1 MTKINYIKFSK
12 GKAMIHSLTG
22 KVIEKSLDEVVISCG
37 GVGFLVSVPQTAQGA
52 IAPIGEETTLY
63 TYLNVKEDALDLY
76 GFATKEEQRAFKI
89 LTTVSGVGPKAG
101 LAILSALTPD
111 RVALAVSSGD
121 YKAFTAAQGVGP
133 KLAQRI
139 VLELK
144 GKFTDTTLGGV
155 TIEDISAA
163 ASATGNVSQAISAL
177 VALGYTQS
185 QAATAVAKLDTNAD
199 VQTLIKQAL
208 RLIAGGKI

>member
-1 MTKINYIKFSK
+1 
-12 GKAMIHSLTG
+12 MIHSLTG

-37 GVGFLVSVPQTAQGA
+37 GVGFSVAVPQTAQGA
-52 IAPIGEETTLY
+52 IAPVGEQTTLY
-63 TYLNVKEDALDLY
+63 TCLNVKEDALDLY
-76 GFATKEEQRAFKI
+76 GFATKQEQRAFKI

-111 RVALAVSSGD
+111 RIALAVSAGD
-121 YKAFTAAQGVGP
+121 FKAFTAAQGVGP

-144 GKFTDTTLGGV
+144 GKFTDTTVGGV
-155 TIEDISAA
+155 EIEDISHTV
-163 ASATGNVSQAISAL
+163 SAGGNVSQAVSAL

-185 QAATAVAKLDTNAD
+185 QAAVAVSKLDADAD

-208 RLIAGGKI
+208 KLIAGGKV

>member
-1 MTKINYIKFSK
+1 
-12 GKAMIHSLTG
+12 MIHSLTG

-144 GKFTDTTLGGV
+144 GKFTDTTLSGV
-155 TIEDISAA
+155 TIEDISAS

>member
-1 MTKINYIKFSK
+1 
-12 GKAMIHSLTG
+12 MIHSLTG

-52 IAPIGEETTLY
+52 IAPVGEETTLY

-76 GFATKEEQRAFKI
+76 GFATKAEQRAFKI

-101 LAILSALTPD
+101 LAILSALSPD
-111 RVALAVSSGD
+111 RIALAVSGGD
-121 YKAFTAAQGVGP
+121 YKVFTAAQGVGP

-144 GKFTDTTLGGV
+144 GKFSDTALGGV
-155 TIEDISAA
+155 TIEDISCTAA
-163 ASATGNVSQAISAL
+163 APAGGNISQAISAL

-185 QAATAVAKLDTNAD
+185 QAAVAISKLDADMD

-208 RLIAGGKI
+208 RLIAGGKV

>member
-1 MTKINYIKFSK
+1 
-12 GKAMIHSLTG
+12 MIHSLTG

-37 GVGFLVSVPQTAQGA
+37 GVGFLVAVPQTAQGS
-52 IAPIGEETTLY
+52 IAPVGEETTLY

-144 GKFTDTTLGGV
+144 GKFSDTTLQGV
-155 TIEDISAA
+155 SIEDVSRT
-163 ASATGNVSQAISAL
+163 ASVSTGNVSQAISAL

-185 QAATAVAKLDTNAD
+185 QAAVAISKLDADLD
-199 VQTLIKQAL
+199 VQSLIKQAL
-208 RLIAGGKI
+208 RLIAGGKV

>member
-1 MTKINYIKFSK
+1 
-12 GKAMIHSLTG
+12 MIHSLTG

-37 GVGFLVSVPQTAQGA
+37 GVGFLVAVPQTAQGT

-76 GFATKEEQRAFKI
+76 GFATREEQRAFKI

-121 YKAFTAAQGVGP
+121 YKAFTAAQGVGT

-144 GKFTDTTLGGV
+144 GKFTDTTLTGV
-155 TIEDISAA
+155 TIEDVSAVA
-163 ASATGNVSQAISAL
+163 TATGNVSQAISAL

-185 QAATAVAKLDTNAD
+185 QAAMAVAKLDTNAD

>member
-1 MTKINYIKFSK
+1 MFFHYLNGTVAELGPNL
-12 GKAMIHSLTG
+12 A
-22 KVIEKSLDEVVISCG
+22 VIDCG
-37 GVGFLVSVPQTAQGA
+37 GVGYECATTAHTISQLKVGQ
-52 IAPIGEETTLY
+52 PRKLY
-63 TYLNVKEDALDLY
+63 TYCSVREDAFEIF

-89 LTTVSGVGPKAG
+89 ITTVSGVGPKVG
-101 LAILSALTPD
+101 LAILSVLSPD
-111 RVALAVSSGD
+111 RIAMAVSSGD
-121 YKAFTAAQGVGP
+121 HKAFTAASGVGP

-144 GKFTDTTLGGV
+144 GKFTETSLGGI
-155 TIEDISAA
+155 TIEDISRTAV
-163 ASATGNVSQAISAL
+163 ATGNVSQAISAL

-185 QAATAVAKLDTNAD
+185 QAAMAVAKLDAGLD

>member
-1 MTKINYIKFSK
+1 
-12 GKAMIHSLTG
+12 MIHSLTG

-37 GVGFLVSVPQTAQGA
+37 GVGFLVAVPQTAQSS

-63 TYLNVKEDALDLY
+63 TCLNVKEDALDLY
-76 GFATKEEQRAFKI
+76 GFATKEEQRAFRI
-89 LTTVSGVGPKAG
+89 ITTVSGVGPKVG
-101 LAILSALTPD
+101 LAILSVLTPD
-111 RVALAVSSGD
+111 RIALAVSGGD
-121 YKAFTAAQGVGP
+121 FKAFTAASGVGP

-144 GKFTDTTLGGV
+144 GKFTETTFSGV
-155 TIEDISAA
+155 TIDDISHTAV
-163 ASATGNVSQAISAL
+163 ATGNVSQAISAL

-185 QAATAVAKLDTNAD
+185 QAALAVAKLDTDAD

-208 RLIAGGKI
+208 RLIAGGKV

>member
-1 MTKINYIKFSK
+1 
-12 GKAMIHSLTG
+12 MIHSLTG

-37 GVGFLVSVPQTAQGA
+37 GVGFLVSVPQTAQSA

-76 GFATKEEQRAFKI
+76 GFATREEQRAFKI

-144 GKFTDTTLGGV
+144 GKFTDTTLSGV
-155 TIEDISAA
+155 TIEDISTAA
-163 ASATGNVSQAISAL
+163 TATGNVSQAISAL

-185 QAATAVAKLDTNAD
+185 QAAMAVAKLDASAD

>member
-1 MTKINYIKFSK
+1 
-12 GKAMIHSLTG
+12 MIHSLTG

-37 GVGFLVSVPQTAQGA
+37 GVGFLVAVPQTAQGA

-63 TYLNVKEDALDLY
+63 TCLNVKEDALDLY

-89 LTTVSGVGPKAG
+89 ITTVSGVGPKVG
-101 LAILSALTPD
+101 LAILSVLSPERIAM
-111 RVALAVSSGD
+111 AVSSGD
-121 YKAFTAAQGVGP
+121 HKAFTAASGVGP

-144 GKFTDTTLGGV
+144 GKFTETSLGGI
-155 TIEDISAA
+155 TIEDISRTAV
-163 ASATGNVSQAISAL
+163 ATGNVSQAISAL

-185 QAATAVAKLDTNAD
+185 QAAVAVSKLDADAD

-208 RLIAGGKI
+208 RLIAGGKV

>member
-144 GKFTDTTLGGV
+144 GKFTDTTLSGV

-163 ASATGNVSQAISAL
+163 ATATGNVSQAISAL

>member
-1 MTKINYIKFSK
+1 
-12 GKAMIHSLTG
+12 MIHSLTG

-89 LTTVSGVGPKAG
+89 LITVSGVGPKAG

>member
-1 MTKINYIKFSK
+1 
-12 GKAMIHSLTG
+12 MIYSLTG

-37 GVGFLVSVPQTAQGA
+37 GVGFLVAVPQTAQGA
-52 IAPIGEETTLY
+52 IAAVGSETTLY

-101 LAILSALTPD
+101 LAILSVLSPD
-111 RVALAVSSGD
+111 RIALAVSGGD
-121 YKAFTAAQGVGP
+121 FKAFTAAQGVGP

-144 GKFTDTTLGGV
+144 GKFTQTTVQGV
-155 TIEDISAA
+155 SIEDISSA
-163 ASATGNVSQAISAL
+163 ASSAGSVSQAISAL

-185 QAATAVAKLDTNAD
+185 QAALALAKLDASED

-208 RLIAGGKI
+208 RLIAGGKV

>member
-1 MTKINYIKFSK
+1 
-12 GKAMIHSLTG
+12 MIHSLTG
-22 KVIEKSLDEVVISCG
+22 KVIDKSLDEVVIQCG
-37 GVGFLVSVPQTAQGA
+37 GIGFRVAVPQTAQGS
-52 IAPIGEETTLY
+52 IAPVGEECTLY

-76 GFATKEEQRAFKI
+76 GFANKEEQRAFKI

-101 LAILSALTPD
+101 LAILSVLSPD
-111 RVALAVSSGD
+111 RIAIAVSSGD
-121 YKAFTAAQGVGP
+121 HKAFTSAQGVGP

-144 GKFTDTTLGGV
+144 DKFSQTSLQGV
-155 TIEDISAA
+155 SIEDVSSV
-163 ASATGNVSQAISAL
+163 ASQQTGQVSQAISAL
-177 VALGYTQS
+177 VALGYSQS
-185 QAATAVAKLDTNAD
+185 QAAMAVSKLDTNQD

>member
-1 MTKINYIKFSK
+1 
-12 GKAMIHSLTG
+12 MIHSLTG

-37 GVGFLVSVPQTAQGA
+37 GVGFLVAVPQTAQGS
-52 IAPIGEETTLY
+52 IAAIGEETTLY

-76 GFATKEEQRAFKI
+76 GFATKAEQRAFKI

-101 LAILSALTPD
+101 LAILSALSPD
-111 RVALAVSSGD
+111 RIALAVSSGD

-144 GKFTDTTLGGV
+144 GKFSDTTLQGV
-155 TIEDISAA
+155 SIEDVSRTAA
-163 ASATGNVSQAISAL
+163 VSTGNVSQAISAL

-185 QAATAVAKLDTNAD
+185 QAAVAISKLDADLD
-199 VQTLIKQAL
+199 VQSLIKQAL
-208 RLIAGGKI
+208 RLIAGGKV

>member
-1 MTKINYIKFSK
+1 
-12 GKAMIHSLTG
+12 MIHSLTG

>member
-1 MTKINYIKFSK
+1 
-12 GKAMIHSLTG
+12 MIHSLTG

-37 GVGFLVSVPQTAQGA
+37 GVGFLVAVPQTAQGS
-52 IAPIGEETTLY
+52 IASIGEETTLY

-76 GFATKEEQRAFKI
+76 GFATKAEQRTFKI

-101 LAILSALTPD
+101 LAILSALSPD
-111 RVALAVSSGD
+111 RIALAVSSGD

-144 GKFTDTTLGGV
+144 GKFTDTTLQGV
-155 TIEDISAA
+155 SIEDISHTAA
-163 ASATGNVSQAISAL
+163 GTTGNISQAINAL

-185 QAATAVAKLDTNAD
+185 QAAVAISKLDADLD

-208 RLIAGGKI
+208 RLIAGGKV

>member
-1 MTKINYIKFSK
+1 
-12 GKAMIHSLTG
+12 MIHSLTG

-37 GVGFLVSVPQTAQGA
+37 GVGFLVAVPQTAQSA

-144 GKFTDTTLGGV
+144 GKFTETTLGGV
-155 TIEDISAA
+155 TIEDISHTAA
-163 ASATGNVSQAISAL
+163 ATGNVSQAISAL

-185 QAATAVAKLDTNAD
+185 HAAMAVAKLDASAD
-199 VQTLIKQAL
+199 VQSLIKQAL

>member
-1 MTKINYIKFSK
+1 
-12 GKAMIHSLTG
+12 MIHSLTG

-37 GVGFLVSVPQTAQGA
+37 GVGFLVAVPQTAQGS
-52 IAPIGEETTLY
+52 IAPVGEETTLY

-76 GFATKEEQRAFKI
+76 GFATKAEQRAFKI

-101 LAILSALTPD
+101 LAILSALSPD
-111 RVALAVSSGD
+111 RIALAVSSGD

-144 GKFTDTTLGGV
+144 GKFSDTTLQGV
-155 TIEDISAA
+155 SIEDVSRT
-163 ASATGNVSQAISAL
+163 ASVSTGNVSQAISAL

-185 QAATAVAKLDTNAD
+185 QAAVAISKLDADLD
-199 VQTLIKQAL
+199 VQSLIKQAL
-208 RLIAGGKI
+208 RLIAGGKV

>member
-1 MTKINYIKFSK
+1 M
-12 GKAMIHSLTG
+12 
-22 KVIEKSLDEVVISCG
+22 E
-37 GVGFLVSVPQTAQGA
+37 
-52 IAPIGEETTLY
+52 
-63 TYLNVKEDALDLY
+63 
-76 GFATKEEQRAFKI
+76 
-89 LTTVSGVGPKAG
+89 
-101 LAILSALTPD
+101 
-111 RVALAVSSGD
+111 VSSGD
-121 YKAFTAAQGVGP
+121 HKAFTAASGVGP

-163 ASATGNVSQAISAL
+163 ATATGNVSQAISAL

>member
-144 GKFTDTTLGGV
+144 GKFTDTTLSGV

>member
-1 MTKINYIKFSK
+1 
-12 GKAMIHSLTG
+12 MIHSLTG

-37 GVGFLVSVPQTAQGA
+37 GVGFLVAVPQTAQGA

-63 TYLNVKEDALDLY
+63 TCLNVKEDALDLY

-89 LTTVSGVGPKAG
+89 ITTVSGVGPKVG
-101 LAILSALTPD
+101 LAILSVLSPERIAM
-111 RVALAVSSGD
+111 AVSGGD
-121 YKAFTAAQGVGP
+121 HKAFTAASGVGP

-144 GKFTDTTLGGV
+144 GKFTETSLGGI
-155 TIEDISAA
+155 TIEDISRTAV
-163 ASATGNVSQAISAL
+163 ATGNVSQAISAL

-185 QAATAVAKLDTNAD
+185 QAAVAVSKLDADAD

-208 RLIAGGKI
+208 RLIAGGKV

>member
-1 MTKINYIKFSK
+1 
-12 GKAMIHSLTG
+12 MIHSLTG

-144 GKFTDTTLGGV
+144 GKFTDTTLSGV

-163 ASATGNVSQAISAL
+163 ATATGNVSQAISAL

>member
-1 MTKINYIKFSK
+1 
-12 GKAMIHSLTG
+12 MIHSLTG

-37 GVGFLVSVPQTAQGA
+37 GVGFLVAVPQTAHGS
-52 IAPIGEETTLY
+52 IAPVGEETTLY

-76 GFATKEEQRAFKI
+76 GFATKEEQKAFKI
-89 LTTVSGVGPKAG
+89 ITTVSGVGPKVG
-101 LAILSALTPD
+101 LAILSVLSPERIAM
-111 RVALAVSSGD
+111 AVSSGD
-121 YKAFTAAQGVGP
+121 HKAFTAASGVGP

-144 GKFTDTTLGGV
+144 GKFTETSLSGV
-155 TIEDISAA
+155 TIEDISHTAA
-163 ASATGNVSQAISAL
+163 ATGNVSQAIGAL

-185 QAATAVAKLDTNAD
+185 QAAVAVSKLDTNAD

-208 RLIAGGKI
+208 RLIAGGKL

>member
-1 MTKINYIKFSK
+1 
-12 GKAMIHSLTG
+12 MIHSLTG

-37 GVGFLVSVPQTAQGA
+37 GVGFLVAVPQTAQGS
-52 IAPIGEETTLY
+52 IAPVGEETTLY

-76 GFATKEEQRAFKI
+76 GFATKAEQRAFKI

-101 LAILSALTPD
+101 LAILSALSPD
-111 RVALAVSSGD
+111 RIALAVSSGD

-144 GKFTDTTLGGV
+144 GKFTDTTVQGIS
-155 TIEDISAA
+155 IEDVSHTAA
-163 ASATGNVSQAISAL
+163 ATTGNVSQAISAL

-185 QAATAVAKLDTNAD
+185 QAAVALSKLDTDSD

-208 RLIAGGKI
+208 RLIAGGKV

>member
-1 MTKINYIKFSK
+1 
-12 GKAMIHSLTG
+12 MIHSLTG

-37 GVGFLVSVPQTAQGA
+37 GVGFLVSVPQPAQGA
-52 IAPIGEETTLY
+52 ISPVGEETTLY
-63 TYLNVKEDALDLY
+63 TYLNVKEDALALY
-76 GFATKEEQRAFKI
+76 GFATKAEQRTFKI

-101 LAILSALTPD
+101 LAILSALSPD
-111 RVALAVSSGD
+111 RIALAVSSGD

-144 GKFTDTTLGGV
+144 GKFTDTTVQGV
-155 TIEDISAA
+155 SIEDISHTAA
-163 ASATGNVSQAISAL
+163 ATTGNVSQAISAL

-185 QAATAVAKLDTNAD
+185 QAAVALSKLDTDSD

-208 RLIAGGKI
+208 RLIAGGKV

>member
-1 MTKINYIKFSK
+1 
-12 GKAMIHSLTG
+12 MIHSLTG

-37 GVGFLVSVPQTAQGA
+37 GVGFLVAVPQTAQGA

-144 GKFTDTTLGGV
+144 GKFSNDSIAGV
-155 TIEDISAA
+155 EMAGVG
-163 ASATGNVSQAISAL
+163 ATVQSRGAVSQAISAL
-177 VALGYTQS
+177 VALGYNQS
-185 QAATAVAKLDTNAD
+185 QAALAVSKLDGTQD
-199 VQTLIKQAL
+199 VQSLIKQAL
-208 RLIAGGKI
+208 KLIAGGKL

>member
-1 MTKINYIKFSK
+1 
-12 GKAMIHSLTG
+12 MIHSLTG

-144 GKFTDTTLGGV
+144 GKFTDTTLSGV
-155 TIEDISAA
+155 TIEDVSAA
-163 ASATGNVSQAISAL
+163 AVSTGNVSQAISAL
-177 VALGYTQS
+177 VALGYSQS
-185 QAATAVAKLDTNAD
+185 QAAMAVAKLDADAD

>member
-1 MTKINYIKFSK
+1 
-12 GKAMIHSLTG
+12 MIHSLTG

-208 RLIAGGKI
+208 RLIAGGKV

>member
-1 MTKINYIKFSK
+1 
-12 GKAMIHSLTG
+12 MIHSLTG

-63 TYLNVKEDALDLY
+63 TYLNVKDDALDLY

>member
-1 MTKINYIKFSK
+1 
-12 GKAMIHSLTG
+12 MIHSLTG

-37 GVGFLVSVPQTAQGA
+37 GVGFLVAVPQTAQSS

-111 RVALAVSSGD
+111 RIALAVSSGD
-121 YKAFTAAQGVGP
+121 FKAFTAAQGVGP

-144 GKFTDTTLGGV
+144 GKFTETTLGGI
-155 TIEDISAA
+155 TIEDISHT
-163 ASATGNVSQAISAL
+163 ASAGGNVSQAISAL

-185 QAATAVAKLDTNAD
+185 QAAVAVAKLDTNAD

-208 RLIAGGKI
+208 RLIAGGKV

>member
-185 QAATAVAKLDTNAD
+185 QAAAAVAKLDTNAD

>member
-1 MTKINYIKFSK
+1 
-12 GKAMIHSLTG
+12 MIHSLTG

-37 GVGFLVSVPQTAQGA
+37 GVGFLVAVPQTAQGS
-52 IAPIGEETTLY
+52 IAPVGEETTLY

-76 GFATKEEQRAFKI
+76 GFATKEEQKAFKI
-89 LTTVSGVGPKAG
+89 ITTVSGVGPKVG
-101 LAILSALTPD
+101 LAILSVLSPERIAM
-111 RVALAVSSGD
+111 AVSSGD
-121 YKAFTAAQGVGP
+121 HKAFTAASGVGP

-144 GKFTDTTLGGV
+144 GKFTETSLSGV
-155 TIEDISAA
+155 TIDDISHTAA
-163 ASATGNVSQAISAL
+163 ATGNVSQAIGAL

-185 QAATAVAKLDTNAD
+185 QAAVAVSKLDTNAD

-208 RLIAGGKI
+208 RLIAGGKL